1 MVDRRRR
8 VAALPGVQRARRAR
22 VAGPQLSRLPGV
34 EAEDPV
40 VLTVVSGESEA
51 QVVCGLLR
59 SQGIEC
65 AYRDTD
71 QIDSSLEDFIA
82 AGAREILVHEK
93 DVAAAKELLAA
104 T

>member
-1 MVDRRRR
+1 V
-8 VAALPGVQRARRAR
+8 
-22 VAGPQLSRLPGV
+22 SRLPDV
-34 EAEDPV
+34 EADDPV

-51 QVVCGLLR
+51 EVICGLLR
-59 SQGIEC
+59 SEGIEC

-71 QIDSSLEDFIA
+71 KIDSSLEDFIA

-93 DVAAAKELLAA
+93 DLTAAKELLAA